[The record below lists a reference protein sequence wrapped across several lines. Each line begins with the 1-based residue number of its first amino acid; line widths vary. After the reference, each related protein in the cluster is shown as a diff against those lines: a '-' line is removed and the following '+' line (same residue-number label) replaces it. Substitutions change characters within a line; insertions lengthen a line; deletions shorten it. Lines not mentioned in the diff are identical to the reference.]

1 MSKSAKAVRHWGVTR
16 EDPMKTFAFAA
27 IAALSAAV
35 ALPAEAQQ
43 HPIQPAAVASAEDAA
58 VIERASW
65 LAGRWVGEGLGGEL
79 EETWAPA
86 HSGQMVGHFRLV
98 RNGVVVFYELCLLDV
113 VDGGLRMRVKHFN
126 PDFVGWEERDAW
138 HAFNP
143 VSVSEDTLSFTGLIL
158 RRVGDD
164 ALEIVL
170 SIRYPDGVREETL
183 RMRRAPL

>member
-1 MSKSAKAVRHWGVTR
+1 
-16 EDPMKTFAFAA
+16 MKTFAFAA
-27 IAALSAAV
+27 VALLSAL
-35 ALPAEAQQ
+35 ALPAHAQNRV
-43 HPIQPAAVASAEDAA
+43 QPAPPPTAEQVR
-58 VIERASW
+58 VIESASW

-79 EETWAPA
+79 EETWSTPA
-86 HSGQMVGHFRLV
+86 SGQMVGHFRLV
-98 RNGVVVFYELCLLDV
+98 RDGVVAFYEICLLDV

-126 PDFVGWEERDAW
+126 PDFVGWEERDGW

-143 VSVSEDTLSFTGLIL
+143 VSVSEDTLLFTGLTL

-183 RMRRAPL
+183 RLRRAPL